1 MLFRSVIDSTGEPKA
16 AWYGLKRAWRPVNL
30 TLTDE
35 GVNGLALHIV
45 NERPHGLE
53 ASVEVTSLRAGKQP
67 VVSGRRDLTGLCGHF
82 YINTR

>member
-1 MLFRSVIDSTGEPKA
+1 
-16 AWYGLKRAWRPVNL
+16 

-67 VVSGRRDLTGLCGHF
+67 VVSGRRDLTLEPGQSLTLAATDLFGAF
-82 YINTR
+82 FDTTYA